1 MSEAAGNQIRLPG
14 VKAARDMSA
23 HQYKG
28 VYLSADNTVDVP
40 TGATNKCAGVQ
51 QDKPAAAGR
60 HCRVVHIGLTR
71 LYVSGSVAY
80 GNTLSMTTSGWFI
93 KTVSGYHADALCIED
108 ANSGYPAKAFLNPT
122 GLMAV
127 SSAQTAQ
134 G

>member
-1 MSEAAGNQIRLPG
+1 MSEAAANQIRLPG
-14 VKAARDMSA
+14 LKAARDMSA

-40 TGATNKCAGVQ
+40 TGAANKCAGIL

-60 HCRVVHIGLTR
+60 ACRVVHIGYTR
-71 LYVSGSVAY
+71 AYVSGSVAY
-80 GNTLSMTTSGWFI
+80 GQTLSMTTSGWFI
-93 KTVSGYHADALCIED
+93 LCVSGFHADGLCIED
-108 ANSGYPAKAFLNPT
+108 ANSGYPAKIFLNPS
-122 GLMAV
+122 GLLSV